1 MTTTESRSQRWRTRR
16 TRFVPSATAINP
28 ADYAVDIIRS
38 EKVTAGFLAEHHY
51 LGTLPVS
58 RLACGLYRNG
68 RGGQSD
74 LVGVAVFTQ
83 PVNNASVR
91 LRTGLTDPNSA
102 FDLGRLVLLDD
113 VPGNGESWFVA
124 RAMKLLRAEKP
135 DVEAVIAYSDPI
147 RQELPDGRV
156 ILPGHIGFVYQ
167 ALSASYTGRTQAR
180 RRLIMPD
187 GSILSDRTISKIVT
201 GDNGASP
208 AIDRLTRAGAPA
220 PRAGE
225 GPRDWLKR
233 LETER
238 FVTRHHHPGCHAYT
252 FPLVRRARR
261 ALTTIPQPV
270 RPMRDPNTRE
280 GDVTALPLFA

>member
-1 MTTTESRSQRWRTRR
+1 MTTAESRSQRWRARR
-16 TRFVPSATAINP
+16 TRFVPNSTAINP
-28 ADYAVDIIRS
+28 ADYAVDIIKS
-38 EKVTAGFLAEHHY
+38 EKIVASFLADHHY
-51 LGTLPVS
+51 LGTLPAA
-58 RLACGLYRNG
+58 RLSCGLFRNG
-68 RGGQSD
+68 RGGQTD

-91 LRTGLTDPNSA
+91 LRTGLDDPSSGC
-102 FDLGRLVLLDD
+102 DLGRLVLLDD

-135 DVEAVIAYSDPI
+135 DIEAVIAYSDPI

-156 ILPGHIGFVYQ
+156 ILPGHIGHCYQ
-167 ALSASYTGRTQAR
+167 ALNASYTGRTQAR
-180 RRLIMPD
+180 RRLILPD
-187 GSILSDRTISKIVT
+187 GSILSDRTISKIIS
-201 GDNGASP
+201 GDHGAGP
-208 AIDRLTRAGAPA
+208 AIDRLTRAGAPS
-220 PRAGE
+220 PRAE
-225 GPRDWLKR
+225 EAPRDWLKR

-261 ALTTIPQPV
+261 ALTSIPQPT